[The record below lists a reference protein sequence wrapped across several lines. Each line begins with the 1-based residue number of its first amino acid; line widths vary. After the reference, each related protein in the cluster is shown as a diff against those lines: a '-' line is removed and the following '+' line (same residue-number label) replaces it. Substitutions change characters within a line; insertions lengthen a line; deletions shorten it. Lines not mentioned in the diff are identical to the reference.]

1 MSSLAPHVPPA
12 PLTICFAVRF
22 IFKQRKLWLDWSLLL
37 LIATAVLITYSAVL
51 LVSPTDPTWSSRG
64 TELC

>member
-1 MSSLAPHVPPA
+1 VSPPA
-12 PLTICFAVRF
+12 PLTIPFAGRF
-22 IFKQRKLWLDWSLLL
+22 IFKQRKLWLDWSLVL

-51 LVSPTDPTWSSRG
+51 LVSLADPAWASGG

>member
-12 PLTICFAVRF
+12 PLTIPFAGRF
-22 IFKQRKLWLDWSLLL
+22 IFKQRKLWLDWSLVL

-51 LVSPTDPTWSSRG
+51 LVSPTDPAWAGGG